1 MPAARGCCTLMK
13 VGCDSLIK
21 LDWLGCCILVNVGCC
36 ILTKGITNK
45 KS

>member
-1 MPAARGCCTLMK
+1 MK

-36 ILTKGITNK
+36 ILTKGITNI